1 MNWKNEKWAIGLWSG
16 VVWLFNFR
24 APNPDEMALRVSIW
38 FLVILTVVATILERR
53 KTRKK

>member
-1 MNWKNEKWAIGLWSG
+1 MDWKNEKWAIGLWSG

-38 FLVILTVVATILERR
+38 FLVILTIVATILERR
-53 KTRKK
+53 KYKKK